1 MSTNLNCARMVEEL
15 VPKVVDGEAL
25 DWQVEAVDVH
35 LRGCADCT
43 AWRDEL
49 VRGGSVL
56 REDARAAVA
65 AADFSGV
72 WAAVSR
78 GMDRADADARV
89 QRIKGGF
96 FGWSGFSRFAAAAA
110 MAAAFAWAMLVPPGH
125 LEHDFARGDNR
136 VEVSSVEGGDDN
148 TVMVY
153 ESQDENVTF
162 IWVMDETW
170 DERAL

>member
-1 MSTNLNCARMVEEL
+1 MVTTQNCERMKEEL
-15 VPKVVDGEAL
+15 VPRVVDGEAL

-43 AWRDEL
+43 AYRDEL
-49 VRGGSVL
+49 RQVGTLL
-56 REDARAAVA
+56 RTDVHAAVTA
-65 AADFSGV
+65 SDFSGM

-78 GMDRADADARV
+78 GMDRADSDTRVARV
-89 QRIKGGF
+89 RSGL
-96 FGWSGFSRFAAAAA
+96 FGWTGFSRFAAATA
-110 MAAAFAWAMLVPPGH
+110 MAAALAWAMILPPPSDS
-125 LEHDFARGDNR
+125 HDYAAGDNR